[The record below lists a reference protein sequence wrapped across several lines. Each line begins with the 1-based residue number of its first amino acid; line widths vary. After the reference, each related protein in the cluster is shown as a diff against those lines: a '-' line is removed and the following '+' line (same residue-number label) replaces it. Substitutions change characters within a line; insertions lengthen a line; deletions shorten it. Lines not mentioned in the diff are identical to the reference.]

1 MKKFFAK
8 KHFKELTPEERQN
21 ELESA
26 GIPTKTPSSR
36 TSKFSQYSD
45 YANQLNAS
53 RGQTIPSPN
62 QNPYAAA
69 ASPAPPGGGYQS
81 QQSPYGGYQQQQPS
95 GGHNYGRGS
104 PAPSYHTT
112 APQPSANASPYAS
125 AQNDYNQRYNGS
137 RLAPQ
142 PSIDTLQANKN
153 QLFGDVARQQQEQQQ
168 QQQQS
173 RYEAAPN
180 RAALFGA
187 AVGGGAVA
195 SKQSVSEEDELNMTA
210 SELEKI
216 QGPSTSRYTADR
228 YSSNRYGGSDGG
240 EQYDASAGRE
250 EMDSEDE
257 DVEAIRQQVRFLKK
271 DTVNETRNAL
281 QAAARAE
288 ESGRNA
294 LGILG
299 AQGER
304 IANTERSLALAET
317 QNNIAEEKARELKT
331 LNRSMF
337 AVHVKNPFTAKRNLE
352 MKEEAIKNEKRMEQI
367 RREEQ
372 RAISYKSQQRVTEG
386 LLTHTSTAQ
395 KYASQRRGV
404 DRSKYMVGDGDSED
418 EEMESEIE
426 RNLDSLSH
434 AASRLN
440 KLALTANAEIVEQNK
455 RLDHIAEKTDKLDL
469 NVHLNTTRLS
479 NIH

>member
-1 MKKFFAK
+1 MKKLFSK
-8 KHFKELTPEERQN
+8 KHKELTPEERQE
-21 ELESA
+21 ELQSA
-26 GIPTKTPSSR
+26 GIPTKYNSSR

-45 YANQLNAS
+45 YANQINAA
-53 RGQTIPSPN
+53 RGQTIPGPN
-62 QNPYAAA
+62 QNPYA
-69 ASPAPPGGGYQS
+69 PAPSAPPSGYQS
-81 QQSPYGGYQQQQPS
+81 QPQQSPYGGYMQQQPS
-95 GGHNYGRGS
+95 GNNSYNGYTTNS
-104 PAPSYHTT
+104 PAPSYQSN
-112 APQPSANASPYAS
+112 APMNSNASPYSS
-125 AQNDYNQRYNGS
+125 AQNDYNQRYNGN

-142 PSIDTLQANKN
+142 ASIDTLQANKN
-153 QLFGDVARQQQEQQQ
+153 QLFGDVAQQQQQQ

-173 RYEAAPN
+173 RYESAPN

-187 AVGGGAVA
+187 AVGTGAGSTTANQTVT
-195 SKQSVSEEDELNMTA
+195 EEDELNMTS

-216 QGPSTSRYTADR
+216 QGPSTSRFTA
-228 YSSNRYGGSDGG
+228 NRYTSTSKGGSND
-240 EQYDASAGRE
+240 QYENSAEPE
-250 EMDSEDE
+250 EMNSEDE

-294 LGILG
+294 LGMLG

-317 QNNIAEEKARELKT
+317 QNKIAEEKARELKT

-337 AVHVKNPFTAKRNLE
+337 AVHVKNPFTAKRNLQ

-372 RAISYKSQQRVTEG
+372 RAISYQSQQRVTDG

-395 KYASQRRGV
+395 KYAAQRRGV

-418 EEMESEIE
+418 EEMEAEIE

-440 KLALTANAEIVEQNK
+440 KLALTANAEIIEQNK
-455 RLDHIAEKTDKLDL
+455 RLDHIADTTDKLDM

>member
-1 MKKFFAK
+1 MKKFFTK
-8 KHFKELTPEERQN
+8 KHLKELTPEERQN
-21 ELESA
+21 ELQSA
-26 GIPTKTPSSR
+26 GIPTKTASSR

-45 YANQLNAS
+45 YANHLNAS
-53 RGQTIPSPN
+53 RGPTIPSPN

-69 ASPAPPGGGYQS
+69 AAPAPPGGGYQS
-81 QQSPYGGYQQQQPS
+81 QPSPYGGYQQQQPS
-95 GGHNYGRGS
+95 GGNDYSRGS
-104 PAPSYHTT
+104 PVPSYHTT
-112 APQPSANASPYAS
+112 APPPGANASPYAS

-153 QLFGDVARQQQEQQQ
+153 QLFGDVAQQ

-187 AVGGGAVA
+187 AVGGGAGGAA
-195 SKQSVSEEDELNMTA
+195 SKQSVSEEDELNMTS

-216 QGPSTSRYTADR
+216 QGPSTSRYAANR
-228 YSSNRYGGSDGG
+228 YTSNRNGGSGSG
-240 EQYDASAGRE
+240 EQYDESADRE
-250 EMDSEDE
+250 EIDSEDE

-288 ESGRNA
+288 ESGRNT
-294 LGILG
+294 LGMLG

-337 AVHVKNPFTAKRNLE
+337 AVHVKNPFTAKRNLQ

-372 RAISYKSQQRVTEG
+372 RAISYQSQQRVTEG
-386 LLTHTSTAQ
+386 LLTHTTTAQ

-440 KLALTANAEIVEQNK
+440 KLALTANAEIIEQNK

>member
-8 KHFKELTPEERQN
+8 KHVKELTPEERLD
-21 ELESA
+21 ELQSA
-26 GIPTKTPSSR
+26 GIPTKSSSSR

-45 YANQLNAS
+45 YANHLNSS
-53 RGQTIPSPN
+53 RGQTIPGPN

-69 ASPAPPGGGYQS
+69 AAPAPPGGGYQP
-81 QQSPYGGYQQQQPS
+81 QQTPYGGYQQQAPS
-95 GGHNYGRGS
+95 GGSSYDRGS

-112 APQPSANASPYAS
+112 VPPAGANASPYAS

-153 QLFGDVARQQQEQQQ
+153 QLFGDVARQKQD
-168 QQQQS
+168 QQS

-187 AVGGGAVA
+187 AVGGGADGAA
-195 SKQSVSEEDELNMTA
+195 SKQTLTEEDELNMTS

-216 QGPSTSRYTADR
+216 QGPSASRYTANR
-228 YSSNRYGGSDGG
+228 YTSNRNGGGSNG
-240 EQYDASAGRE
+240 EQYGESGDQE
-250 EMDSEDE
+250 EVDSEDE

-294 LGILG
+294 LGMLG

-337 AVHVKNPFTAKRNLE
+337 AVHVKNPFTAKRNLQ

-372 RAISYKSQQRVTEG
+372 RHVSYQSQQRVTDG

-395 KYASQRRGV
+395 KYAGQRRGV

-418 EEMESEIE
+418 EEMEGEIE

-455 RLDHIAEKTDKLDL
+455 RLDHIAEKTDTLDL

>member
-1 MKKFFAK
+1 MKKLFSK
-8 KHFKELTPEERQN
+8 KPKELTPEERQE
-21 ELESA
+21 ELQSA
-26 GIPTKTPSSR
+26 GIPTKYNSSR

-45 YANQLNAS
+45 YANHLNAA
-53 RGQTIPSPN
+53 RGQTIPGPN

-69 ASPAPPGGGYQS
+69 PAPSAPPSGYPSQP
-81 QQSPYGGYQQQQPS
+81 QQSPYGGYMQQQPS
-95 GGHNYGRGS
+95 GNNGYNGYNTNS
-104 PAPSYHTT
+104 PAPSYHSN
-112 APQPSANASPYAS
+112 APMNSNPSPYSS
-125 AQNDYNQRYNGS
+125 AQNDYNQRYNGNQ
-137 RLAPQ
+137 LAPQ
-142 PSIDTLQANKN
+142 ASVDTLQANKN
-153 QLFGDVARQQQEQQQ
+153 QLFGDVAQQQ

-173 RYEAAPN
+173 RYESAPS

-187 AVGGGAVA
+187 AVGTGTGSTAANQTVT
-195 SKQSVSEEDELNMTA
+195 EEDELNMTS

-216 QGPSTSRYTADR
+216 QGPSTSRFTANRYTS
-228 YSSNRYGGSDGG
+228 SSNGGGSD
-240 EQYDASAGRE
+240 QYENSAEPE
-250 EMDSEDE
+250 EINSEDE

-281 QAAARAE
+281 QSAARAE

-294 LGILG
+294 LGMLG

-317 QNNIAEEKARELKT
+317 QNKIAEEKARELKT

-337 AVHVKNPFTAKRNLE
+337 AVHVKNPFTAKRNLQ

-367 RREEQ
+367 HREEQ
-372 RAISYKSQQRVTEG
+372 RAISYQSQQRVTDG

-395 KYASQRRGV
+395 KYAAQRRGV

-418 EEMESEIE
+418 EEMEAEIE

-440 KLALTANAEIVEQNK
+440 KLALTANAEIIEQNK
-455 RLDHIAEKTDKLDL
+455 RLDHIADTTDKLDM